1 MVQNSPREPNL
12 IKSSHLNVLEMK
24 MTFFIKIAFQP
35 FILNK
40 YFSGEK
46 SKDNLLKFFFFPQA
60 LIWSSVQGEAHLFP
74 LLITACRQLFALS
87 SVKPDKSASPS
98 P

>member
-24 MTFFIKIAFQP
+24 ITFFIKIAFQP

-46 SKDNLLKFFFFPQA
+46 SKDNLLKFFF
-60 LIWSSVQGEAHLFP
+60 
-74 LLITACRQLFALS
+74 
-87 SVKPDKSASPS
+87 SPS
-98 P
+98 THLKLSAGGSTPVSSPDNGVSPVVCAFIGQT